1 MASPTA
7 YEVEDPGFK
16 PRLATLS
23 FATVNAQRDRR
34 EAWRLKIGYS
44 FLSVFLVLLNEIIH
58 SNSKRKEERR
68 HSFDFTKDTSTT
80 KFS

>member
-44 FLSVFLVLLNEIIH
+44 FLNVFLVLLNEIYV
-58 SNSKRKEERR
+58 SKRKEERR